1 MDTKR
6 KLRKKSAK
14 NNQNLPWSKYKVTK
28 EISIR
33 WRDLDSYNHVTNS
46 VYFNYF
52 EEARVHLFKQLEL
65 FREALLNRESD
76 YGSTLVKTSVEYKK
90 QALLGDPLIVGVR
103 ISEIKKIF
111 IETEYKVYNKDTKDL
126 IAKGFATNVLIDR
139 KKFKIVSV
147 PKEIVEQLL
156 KYS

>member
-6 KLRKKSAK
+6 KPQKKSAK
-14 NNQNLPWSKYKVTK
+14 DNQNLPWSKYKVTK

-111 IETEYKVYNKDTKDL
+111 IETEYKVYN
-126 IAKGFATNVLIDR
+126 
-139 KKFKIVSV
+139 
-147 PKEIVEQLL
+147 
-156 KYS
+156 